1 MKEKKMYKIYKAS
14 DRIRLYEANFA
25 VGCSKCGKL
34 HFDIEIVDKAECDN
48 CGKSLSTAM
57 FVKNRADKVLVDIS
71 EENKEY
77 IKNWLEEE
85 KKWEKIPQ

>member
-1 MKEKKMYKIYKAS
+1 MRKKKMYKIYKAS

-25 VGCSKCGKL
+25 VECSKCGKL
-34 HFDIEIVDKAECDN
+34 YFDIEIVDKAECDN
-48 CGKSLSTAM
+48 CEKSLSTAM
-57 FVKNRADKVLVDIS
+57 FVKNRSDKMLVDIS
-71 EENKEY
+71 EENKKY